1 MFSKSIS
8 SILVVTVL
16 LTGIS
21 CSKSSGG
28 GSSTDTI
35 ASIVTQGTWKVHL
48 YLNEAKDET
57 ANYSVYTFT
66 FNSNGS
72 MTAVNGGVTTTG
84 TWTEALDSGKTKF
97 TLKWNGGGIP
107 VLLLQIEEDWVLKT
121 KSATM
126 IELTDV
132 TATNNDEIHFQK
144 L

>member
-1 MFSKSIS
+1 MFSKSVCS
-8 SILVVTVL
+8 LLVVTVL

-28 GSSTDTI
+28 GTTDTI

-48 YLNEAKDET
+48 FLNDTKDET
-57 ANYSVYTFT
+57 ANYSTYTFT

-72 MTAVNGGVTTTG
+72 MTAVNGGVTTNG
-84 TWTEALDSGKTKF
+84 TWTETVDSGKTKF
-97 TLKWNGGGIP
+97 VLKWAGGGIP
-107 VLLLQIEEDWVLKT
+107 VLLLQIEEDWILKT

-144 L
+144 M

>member
-1 MFSKSIS
+1 MFLKSMS
-8 SILVVTVL
+8 SILIVTVL

-28 GSSTDTI
+28 GTTDTI

-48 YLNEAKDET
+48 FLNDTKDET
-57 ANYSVYTFT
+57 ANYSTYTFT

-72 MTAVNGGVTTTG
+72 MTAVNGGVTTNG
-84 TWTEALDSGKTKF
+84 TWTETVDSGKTKF
-97 TLKWNGGGIP
+97 VLKWAGGGIP
-107 VLLLQIEEDWVLKT
+107 VLLLQIEEDWILKS

-144 L
+144 Q

>member
-1 MFSKSIS
+1 M
-8 SILVVTVL
+8 

-28 GSSTDTI
+28 GSTDTI
-35 ASIVTQGTWKVHL
+35 AAIVTQGSWKVHL
-48 YLNEAKDET
+48 YLNETKDET
-57 ANYSVYTFT
+57 VNYNAFVFT

-72 MTAVNGGVTTTG
+72 MTAVNAGVTTTG
-84 TWTEALDSGKTKF
+84 TWTETVDSGKRKF

-121 KSATM
+121 KSASM

-144 L
+144 M

>member
-1 MFSKSIS
+1 MFSKSVFS
-8 SILVVTVL
+8 LLVVTVL
-16 LTGIS
+16 FTGIS
-21 CSKSSGG
+21 CSKSSGAG
-28 GSSTDTI
+28 ATDTI

-57 ANYSVYTFT
+57 SNYSAYTFT

-72 MTAVNGGVTTTG
+72 MTAVNGGVTTNG

-97 TLKWNGGGIP
+97 TLKWSGGGIP
-107 VLLLQIEEDWVLKT
+107 VLLLQIEEDWILKS

-144 L
+144 I